1 MRILLITPYA
11 EPEKGACTIRVNAFK
26 EYFCSRN
33 FEVKIIAPQRG
44 GVNSVGV
51 ERYNGLKEYLKLLMF
66 SDYDL
71 IIGTSPPIFPNFI
84 PLLIAKARGKKFFL
98 DGKEDGYFI
107 IQRKKNLKYYFI
119 SYTRRIIYTY
129 ADYVFFLTNDD
140 LILETK
146 KYGLKNYIL
155 LPNGTEPE
163 KIYFDKNARIKIR
176 KRYSVGLNEKL
187 FLYAGTVGDE
197 DMEGMIKHFSKTNY
211 RVMFIL
217 AYAKHDA
224 EKRLTNTIIE
234 LAKNMLYKPIFV
246 ENIPFEEMKNYLSAA
261 DVALCPFS
269 SHLWTSFPV
278 KIFDYIA
285 AGLPV
290 IAKAGKKSAMK
301 EFFKKHPFAGKYFSD
316 WSELM
321 RDLNTVNHKR
331 SKEISLF
338 ANKISRRSIL
348 KKLDSIIVDKI

>member
-11 EPEKGACTIRVNAFK
+11 EPEKGACTMRVNAFR

-44 GVNSVGV
+44 NENIGVV
-51 ERYNGLKEYLKLLMF
+51 ERYKGLKEYLKFLLF
-66 SDYDL
+66 DDYDL
-71 IIGTSPPIFPNFI
+71 IVGTSPPIFPNFFG
-84 PLLIAKARGKKFFL
+84 LICAKLRGKKFFL

-107 IQRKKNLKYYFI
+107 IPRRKNTKFLFYSFI
-119 SYTRRIIYTY
+119 RRVVYSFS
-129 ADYVFFLTNDD
+129 DYVFFLTNED
-140 LILETK
+140 LLLETK
-146 KYGLKNYIL
+146 KYGLKNHVLIS
-155 LPNGTEPE
+155 NGTEPE
-163 KIYFDKNARIKIR
+163 KIYFDKNARIEIR
-176 KRYSVGLNEKL
+176 KKYFVGLNEKL

-224 EKRLTNTIIE
+224 EKRITNTIIE
-234 LAKNMLYKPIFV
+234 LAKKALYKPIFV
-246 ENIPFEEMKNYLSAA
+246 ENIPFEEMKNYFSAA

-290 IAKAGKKSAMK
+290 LAKAGKKSAMK
-301 EFFKKHPFAGKYFSD
+301 EFFKKHPFTGKYFSD
-316 WSELM
+316 WPELM
-321 RDLNTVNHKR
+321 RDLNTVNRKR

-338 ANKISRRSIL
+338 AKKISRRSIL
-348 KKLDSIIVDKI
+348 KKLDSIIVDKT